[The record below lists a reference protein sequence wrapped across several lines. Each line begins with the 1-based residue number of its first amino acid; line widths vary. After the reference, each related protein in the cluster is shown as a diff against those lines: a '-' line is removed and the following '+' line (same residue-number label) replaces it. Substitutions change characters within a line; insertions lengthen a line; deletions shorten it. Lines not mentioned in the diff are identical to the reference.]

1 MTGQYFLSTSR
12 IGFRCWRDDDLSLAL
27 ALWGDPRVSEFLG
40 GPFSPEQIRA
50 RLDSEMALEREHQI
64 QYWPIFL
71 LDGDV
76 HAGCCHLGCCGLR
89 PYEPAAGILEL
100 GFHLRP
106 EHWGRGIGFEAA
118 SAVIHHAFAN
128 LSAQAL
134 FAGHFPANEASRRL
148 LLKLGF
154 AYDGM
159 KVYPP
164 TGVLEPTYLLH
175 KV

>member
-1 MTGQYFLSTSR
+1 MTDQYFLSTGR
-12 IGFRCWRDDDLSLAL
+12 IGFRCWKEDDLPLAIE
-27 ALWGDPRVSEFLG
+27 LWGDPRVSEFLG

-50 RLDSEMALEREHQI
+50 RLDSEIALQREHQF
-64 QYWPIFL
+64 QYWPLFL

-76 HAGCCHLGCCGLR
+76 HAGCCGLR
-89 PYEPAAGILEL
+89 PYDPTAGILEL

-118 SAVIHHAFAN
+118 SAVIGYAFSTLGAR
-128 LSAQAL
+128 AL

-148 LLKLGF
+148 LVKLGF
-154 AYDGM
+154 EYDGM

-164 TGVLEPTYLLH
+164 TGVLEPTYLLRNS
-175 KV
+175 